1 VATADAVT
9 FAGGRIDAL
18 VRSEGAVLSTRSPE
32 ATLFGVG
39 QVRRLLRT
47 PALEL
52 LHVVFAPTA
61 PRPALLALVRLESRS
76 DEPLALEYTETW
88 DVPAGEYRVASAAAE
103 RRFGGHVLALAEA
116 SSATRAMAPEAAPT
130 RGLALDV
137 TLAVPPRARRH
148 LAWAYVAVPEEEDAS
163 DLVRALRGEVAEE
176 LLRAGRAV
184 SSVEAYR
191 DLGRYPPPR

>member
-1 VATADAVT
+1 VT

-18 VRSEGAVLSTRSPE
+18 VRSEGAVLSTRTPE
-32 ATLFGVG
+32 VTLFGVG

-61 PRPALLALVRLESRS
+61 PRPALLALVRIQNRTN
-76 DEPLALEYTETW
+76 EPLALEYTETW
-88 DVPAGEYRVASAAAE
+88 DVPAGEYRVAPAACE

-116 SSATRAMAPEAAPT
+116 SAVSRAIAPDAAPT

-137 TLAVPPRARRH
+137 TLAVPAGARRH
-148 LAWAYVAVPEEEDAS
+148 LAWAYAAVAEEEDAGE
-163 DLVRALRGEVAEE
+163 LVRAWRGEVADE

-184 SSVEAYR
+184 GSVEAYR
-191 DLGRYPPPR
+191 DLGRYPPSR

>member
-1 VATADAVT
+1 MT

-18 VRSEGAVLSTRSPE
+18 VRSEGAVLSTRTPE
-32 ATLFGVG
+32 VTLFGVG

-61 PRPALLALVRLESRS
+61 PRPALLALVRIQNRTN
-76 DEPLALEYTETW
+76 EPLALEYTETW
-88 DVPAGEYRVASAAAE
+88 DVPAGEYRVAPAACE

-116 SSATRAMAPEAAPT
+116 SAVSRAIAPDAAPT

-137 TLAVPPRARRH
+137 TLAVPAGARRH
-148 LAWAYVAVPEEEDAS
+148 LAWAYAAVAEEEDAGE
-163 DLVRALRGEVAEE
+163 LVRAWRGEVADE

-184 SSVEAYR
+184 GSVEAYR
-191 DLGRYPPPR
+191 DLGRYPPSR